1 MQTGFL
7 GRVGQSMAQ
16 SWGFMRSQFLVIEAC
31 DDISFYV
38 VVLEVDVSG
47 TTVSILKIGMSEM
60 SESSVSVSTLKA
72 QSWPL
77 LTNQR
82 QGIKL

>member
-47 TTVSILKIGMSEM
+47 TTVSILKIGMSEK
-60 SESSVSVSTLKA
+60 VSVSTLKA